1 MVKPVIFS
9 VDDEPHV
16 LGAIARD
23 LQAHYRQDFRIVR
36 AGSGAEA
43 LEAAQELKRRGTPV
57 ALFLVDQ
64 RMPGMSGTEFLE
76 RAIALYPD
84 AKRVLLTAYADT
96 DAAIASINTIDLDYY
111 LLKPWDP
118 PEERLYPV
126 LDELLGDWR
135 ANVPVGYDG
144 IRVAGTLWS
153 PASHAVK
160 DFLARGQ
167 IPYQWLDIE
176 KDAQAAA
183 MVDASSGEQVRL
195 PVIFF
200 PDGTT
205 LADPPL
211 AQLAEKVG
219 LRAPA
224 QQPFYDLIVVGAG
237 PAGLAAGV
245 YGASEG
251 LRTVVIEREVA
262 GGQAGTSSR
271 IENYLGFPNGI
282 SGADLARR
290 AATQAKRLGAELLA
304 AVEVTAVRVDGD
316 YKIITLDDG
325 TELRCHALVL
335 ATGVK
340 VRTLDVPGAERLQGA
355 SLYYGAAA
363 SEAAAYAGRHV
374 MVVGGANS
382 AGQGAMFLSRYAA
395 QVDIL
400 VRGDSLAHSMSR
412 YLIDQI
418 EAVPNIAVR
427 PHIQVRELIGDD
439 HLERV
444 RLKDARTGEETEE
457 DADAM
462 FVFIGAVPCT
472 AIVDGLVE
480 TQDGFVVTGQDL
492 IREGRRP
499 RGWAPARDPFL
510 LETSVPGIFAAGDVR
525 HDVMRRVASAVGEGA
540 VAVSL
545 VHKYLQTV

>member
-23 LQAHYRQDFRIVR
+23 LQARYRDEYRIVR

-43 LEAAQELKRRGTPV
+43 LEAAHELKRRGTPV

-64 RMPGMSGTEFLE
+64 RMPGMSGTEFLAQ
-76 RAIALYPD
+76 AITLYPD

-96 DAAIASINTIDLDYY
+96 DAAITSINTIDLDYY

-135 ANVPVGYDG
+135 ASAPVADDG

-160 DFLARGQ
+160 DFLARSQ
-167 IPYQWLDIE
+167 IPYRWLDIE

-183 MVDASSGEQVRL
+183 LVDGVSGDRVRL
-195 PVIFF
+195 PVVFF
-200 PDGTT
+200 PDGST
-205 LADPPL
+205 LADPPFHV
-211 AQLAEKVG
+211 LAEKVG
-219 LRAPA
+219 LRAAA

-251 LRTVVIEREVA
+251 LRTIVIEREVA

-271 IENYLGFPNGI
+271 IENYLGFPSGI
-282 SGADLARR
+282 SGADLVRR
-290 AATQAKRLGAELLA
+290 AATQARRLGAELLS
-304 AVEVTAVRVDGD
+304 AVEVVAVRVDGE
-316 YKIITLDDG
+316 YKVVTLDDG

-340 VRTLDVPGAERLQGA
+340 VRTLDVPGAEALQGA

-363 SEAAAYAGRHV
+363 SEAAAYAGKDV

-382 AGQGAMFLSRYAA
+382 AGQGAMYLSRHAA
-395 QVDIL
+395 RVDIL
-400 VRGDSLAHSMSR
+400 VRGDSLADSMSR

-418 EAVPNIAVR
+418 DEVPTITVR
-427 PHIQVRELIGDD
+427 THTRVAALVGGD

-444 RLKDARTGEETEE
+444 RLHDVRTGAETEE
-457 DADAM
+457 EADAM

-472 AIVDGLVE
+472 AIVEGLVE
-480 TQDGFVVTGQDL
+480 TDDGFVVTGQDL
-492 IREGRRP
+492 IRDGRRP
-499 RGWAPARDPFL
+499 RGWTLARDPFL
-510 LETSVPGIFAAGDVR
+510 LETSVPGIFAAGDAR
-525 HDVMRRVASAVGEGA
+525 YDVVRRVASAVGEGA